1 MRFKTQFLRNS
12 DISKRMTKFSG
23 LFLLFTS
30 LAVFANDPASD
41 VSVASTLAEMAL
53 FFKIGASQPI
63 WDGSANEKL
72 RPIKKL
78 VVSRTEIDS
87 LMRLSSPIEAS
98 ASLKKR
104 P

>member
-12 DISKRMTKFSG
+12 DISKRMAKFSG

-41 VSVASTLAEMAL
+41 VSVASPLAEMAP

-87 LMRLSSPIEAS
+87 LMRLSSPIEAR